1 MILIGLI
8 IAAVAAAWLA
18 AAFWFSRRH
27 KISFHQAALYVPLA
41 ALWRVDATAL
51 EDTADDEGPIL
62 YIVSHQ
68 SRLDPALMLSLLPED
83 TLHILDDR
91 AARSIWLE
99 PWRELTRT
107 IAFNPE
113 HVFVSRRLVRV
124 LRSKGRLCVYLAA
137 DMDPN
142 SRAFRLYR
150 AVARIALRAEAR
162 VQPIHVEGA
171 DRLTSS
177 FVESSTGKR
186 QLFPQLTVRTL
197 KPITLE
203 ELVAR
208 DPEIN
213 TSSAALYARCEELRR
228 REAAAAA

>member
-1 MILIGLI
+1 LIGLI

-27 KISFHQAALYVPLA
+27 KISFHQGALYAPLA

-99 PWRELTRT
+99 PWREL
-107 IAFNPE
+107 
-113 HVFVSRRLVRV
+113 
-124 LRSKGRLCVYLAA
+124 
-137 DMDPN
+137 
-142 SRAFRLYR
+142 
-150 AVARIALRAEAR
+150 
-162 VQPIHVEGA
+162 
-171 DRLTSS
+171 
-177 FVESSTGKR
+177 
-186 QLFPQLTVRTL
+186 
-197 KPITLE
+197 
-203 ELVAR
+203 
-208 DPEIN
+208 
-213 TSSAALYARCEELRR
+213 
-228 REAAAAA
+228 